1 MSDRLT
7 SSGKHHR
14 AGRRAAA
21 LAVGVGLVAVAAGRA
36 AAGDPTL
43 DPSAIVL
50 IGGVEAGGALAAA
63 GGEVPRHWRLETLA
77 PRPAAATGAHARL
90 ETLARSYREAD
101 FLRCLAGI
109 DRSLDPDQL
118 LQLGHRAEAA
128 QAGTL
133 AAACALGAGDEGRAR
148 DLLRRLSVRD
158 LMQPHLLRGTTPA
171 FQRIA
176 DDERQAAQR
185 RGWIAVD
192 MRSNPEGAAIHVNG
206 LKRCPAAP
214 CRVHLLRGEHVLTAE
229 KLGHRSRT
237 LTPVLD
243 GDHAVT
249 IDLDPASAEETRG
262 QLATAL
268 AAGVDPSGVEI
279 PRAAAS
285 AFGAGLLVLVWN
297 HNLQVHAAAYQ
308 AGSPSLTYV
317 AVDGDEGA
325 PGAVA
330 AALHGWRATAGSQS
344 HARAERASI
353 SMFREL
359 SLWAWGVAVALAS
372 IALAFRLHRSKVR
385 HGVAFR

>member
-1 MSDRLT
+1 MSDRPT
-7 SSGKHHR
+7 PTGKHHR

-21 LAVGVGLVAVAAGRA
+21 ALAVGAVVAAAAGRA
-36 AAGDPTL
+36 TAGDPAE

-50 IGGVEAGGALAAA
+50 IGGVEATGALAAA

-77 PRPAAATGAHARL
+77 PRPVAAAGAHARL

-192 MRSNPEGAAIHVNG
+192 MRSEPDGAAIHVNG
-206 LKRCPAAP
+206 IKRCPAAP

-229 KLGHRSRT
+229 KLGHRPRT

-249 IDLDPASAEETRG
+249 INLDPASAEETRR

-268 AAGVDPSGVEI
+268 GAGVDPSGVEI

-285 AFGAGLLVLVWN
+285 AFGVGLLVLVWN

-308 AGSPSLTYV
+308 AGSPSLTHV

-325 PGAVA
+325 PRAVA